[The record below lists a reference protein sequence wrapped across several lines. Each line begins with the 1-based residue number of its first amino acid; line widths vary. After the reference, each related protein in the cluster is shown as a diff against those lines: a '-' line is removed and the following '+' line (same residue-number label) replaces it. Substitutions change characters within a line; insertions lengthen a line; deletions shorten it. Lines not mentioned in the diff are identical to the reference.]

1 MEVALSAKGTV
12 TLENFWG
19 EPLKLMKLTHLSLRT
34 STVELKDVPQ
44 GAIIKNAMEFIY
56 QRGIGKPRDYW
67 ILDIVTQDN
76 TRYRSEP
83 MYDCSI
89 DETGTP
95 TEGHVI
101 VGVNG
106 ESKRIYTVLD
116 SGDRCSDSM
125 NQVWL

>member
-44 GAIIKNAMEFIY
+44 GAIIKDAMAFIY
-56 QRGIGKPRDYW
+56 QRGLGKPLDYW
-67 ILDIVTQDN
+67 ILDIVTQEN

-83 MYDCSI
+83 LYDCSLYAT
-89 DETGTP
+89 ESP

-106 ESKRIYTVLD
+106 ESKRIYTALD
-116 SGDRCSDSM
+116 SGERCSDRM